1 MDFQAIA
8 QFCGSIGIPG
18 AILILIIIL
27 INKHAPGLIK
37 HLNGMETQLKV
48 LTVSINQLVLELKR
62 TNGCSKTKKDD
73 TS

>member
-27 INKHAPGLIK
+27 INKHAPGLIS

-48 LTVSINQLVLELKR
+48 LTASINQLVSELKR
-62 TNGCSKTKKDD
+62 SNGCSSIKKHDD
-73 TS
+73 S

>member
-1 MDFQAIA
+1 
-8 QFCGSIGIPG
+8 
-18 AILILIIIL
+18 LILIIIL
-27 INKHAPGLIK
+27 INKHAPGLIS

>member
-27 INKHAPGLIK
+27 INKHAPGLIS

>member
-37 HLNGMETQLKV
+37 HLNGMETQLKI

-62 TNGCSKTKKDD
+62 SNGCSSIKKRDD
-73 TS
+73 S